1 MQGDDY
7 ENSMCFHVLGFDIMF
22 DSKCKP
28 YLLEV
33 NHSPSFATDS
43 PLDEKIKGDIVKD
56 TIKLLGLSKERK
68 SNYKK
73 NTQALIDYRS
83 RSGKFIRIAPDV
95 KEKLRDEFEK
105 VRHAYEQEN
114 LGSYE
119 LIYPCSDDYLM
130 HDYNKML

>member
-1 MQGDDY
+1 
-7 ENSMCFHVLGFDIMF
+7 MF

>member
-1 MQGDDY
+1 
-7 ENSMCFHVLGFDIMF
+7 
-22 DSKCKP
+22 
-28 YLLEV
+28 
-33 NHSPSFATDS
+33 
-43 PLDEKIKGDIVKD
+43 
-56 TIKLLGLSKERK
+56 
-68 SNYKK
+68 
-73 NTQALIDYRS
+73 
-83 RSGKFIRIAPDV
+83 V